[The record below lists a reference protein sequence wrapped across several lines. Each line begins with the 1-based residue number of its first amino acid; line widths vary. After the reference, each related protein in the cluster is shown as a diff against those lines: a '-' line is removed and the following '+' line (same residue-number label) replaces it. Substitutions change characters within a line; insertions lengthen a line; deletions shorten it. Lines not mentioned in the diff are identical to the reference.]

1 MAFGD
6 NKVEKH
12 YFYYRK
18 NPVFIDDIDSN
29 KIVVSY
35 KVSFGKKDFKYFI
48 GYKDN
53 ETLNH
58 YV

>member
-6 NKVEKH
+6 NKVEN
-12 YFYYRK
+12 YRK
-18 NPVFIDDIDSN
+18 NPIFIDDIDSN